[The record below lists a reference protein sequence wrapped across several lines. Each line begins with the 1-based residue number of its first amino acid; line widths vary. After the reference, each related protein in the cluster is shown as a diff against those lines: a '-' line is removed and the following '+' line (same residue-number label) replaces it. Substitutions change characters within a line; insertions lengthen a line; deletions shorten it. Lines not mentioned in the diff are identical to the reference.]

1 MSIMSQVAKLNSVY
15 LCKSMQSHITII
27 SSKIREQNCE
37 NSETIVTQE
46 K

>member
-1 MSIMSQVAKLNSVY
+1 MSIMSQVAKLNSVH
-15 LCKSMQSHITII
+15 LFKSMQCHTTII
-27 SSKIREQNCE
+27 SSKIREQNRE